1 MESERDSTGCPSCFS
16 GARWA
21 LPLIENFT
29 YFPGLCKEYFA
40 FFRQCPFGLENIGDA
55 KWFLPFGRDMYNIYV
70 IASIAKIA
78 ILCGNER

>member
-29 YFPGLCKEYFA
+29 YFLG
-40 FFRQCPFGLENIGDA
+40 NIGDA
-55 KWFLPFGRDMYNIYV
+55 KWFLDQGLTTL
-70 IASIAKIA
+70 SIIFLA
-78 ILCGNER
+78 